1 MKTFGDILYER
12 ISNSRSSLFLQ
23 GEVAQ
28 LTFQAFHKYV
38 EIINETKDEV
48 IEVTYPVGY
57 TPDNKP
63 INSTHKYSK
72 QDLIERYNFLALNQL
87 PINAIYQLVT
97 TTEALLGD
105 ILRETLLEFPT
116 KISNKRKLDA
126 EVVLNATSLDQIKV
140 SIVNSILNE
149 LAYKSPRDFAE
160 EFNKYIGINLLEKP
174 TFHKY
179 IELKA
184 TRDIYI
190 HNQGIANEIY
200 LIKADTLARV
210 KSGQFLPVDIQ
221 YFLQSY
227 ECCLQI
233 TEILE
238 ESLHKI
244 WPSPEYVKNKNIN
257 IDQEKKS
264 AIDDAIE
271 HAEIV
276 EDKIE
281 VKKAIKKKPKKTT
294 SEKK

>member
-1 MKTFGDILYER
+1 MKTFGDKLYER
-12 ISNSRSSLFLQ
+12 ISSSRGSLFLQ

-38 EIINETKDEV
+38 EIINETEDEV

-63 INSTHKYSK
+63 MNSTHRYSK
-72 QDLIERYNFLALNQL
+72 QDLTERYNFLALNQL

-97 TTEALLGD
+97 TTEALFGD

-116 KISNKRKLDA
+116 KISNKRKLDV
-126 EVVLNATSLDQIKV
+126 EVILNSTSLEQIKV
-140 SIVNSILNE
+140 SIVNSIINE

-160 EFNKYIGINLLEKP
+160 EFNKYVGINLLEKP

-179 IELKA
+179 LELKA

-190 HNQGIANEIY
+190 HNQGIANDIY

-210 KSGQFLPVDIQ
+210 KSGHFLPVDIQ

-227 ECCLQI
+227 ESCLQI

-244 WPSPEYVKNKNIN
+244 WPSPEYVKNKDIN
-257 IDQEKKS
+257 KQQQKNS

-271 HAEIV
+271 HAEKV
-276 EDKIE
+276 EDKVE
-281 VKKAIKKKPKKTT
+281 VKKVIKKRSKKTA
-294 SEKK
+294 SEKR